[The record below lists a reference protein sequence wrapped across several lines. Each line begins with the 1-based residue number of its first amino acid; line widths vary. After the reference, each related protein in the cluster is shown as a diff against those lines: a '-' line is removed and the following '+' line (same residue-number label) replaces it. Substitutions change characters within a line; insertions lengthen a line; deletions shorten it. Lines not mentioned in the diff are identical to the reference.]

1 MAEKQFTQSEP
12 IQTGDDLTCPNCGSH
27 RVWWVPYPKVEFGVG
42 FVLWLIFSFA
52 GYAISPV
59 ILLAG
64 LVLWSIALIARIR
77 QNQQAKR
84 YNRMHC
90 DICGTD
96 FDVAKSSIQKG
107 GSST

>member
-1 MAEKQFTQSEP
+1 MAEKQFIQSEP

-27 RVWWVPYPKVEFGVG
+27 RVWWLPYPKVEFGTG
-42 FVLWLIFSFA
+42 FVLWLVFSFA

-64 LVLWSIALIARIR
+64 LVLWSIALIVPIR

-84 YNRMHC
+84 FNRMHC
-90 DICGTD
+90 DIYGTD